1 MQAKSREQGADATFD
16 LSRSG
21 RCALLSQVL
30 APFHAQ
36 GLWAGLAL
44 ASLTACD
51 APLPPREAVPK
62 LAVDTGWP
70 TIPAGAQFGEVSAVD
85 VDAEGN
91 VWVLH
96 RAGRKW
102 EEPFPKD
109 PIPDPTVF
117 KFSPEGKLIARWGAG
132 LFIMPHGISV
142 DPEGKVW
149 VTDVGREQV
158 FRFSPEGALELTLGE
173 QGVTRQDA
181 AHFGR
186 PADVAFLPGRVLIA
200 DGYVNTRV
208 AQFTP
213 DGKFIGDW
221 GDFKVAHAVAVD
233 QTRVYVA
240 DRENA
245 RIAVYDHGGKLV
257 AERRSPA
264 GNHTYS
270 LKPLGG
276 GRLLAVEG
284 RDGADRNGAIL
295 RVYSAD
301 GKVEASYD
309 IGLPGENASLGHDL
323 AIGPD
328 RHIYVTDVNGGRV
341 VRFSL
346 PSK

>member
-1 MQAKSREQGADATFD
+1 MSQLLPRLALFARHALGAA
-16 LSRSG
+16 
-21 RCALLSQVL
+21 ALL
-30 APFHAQ
+30 A
-36 GLWAGLAL
+36 
-44 ASLTACD
+44 LTACD
-51 APLPPREAVPK
+51 PAPPPREEVPR

-70 TIPAGAQFGEVSAVD
+70 TIPAGVKFGEVSGVD
-85 VDAEGN
+85 VDAAGN

-102 EEPFPKD
+102 AEPFPEE
-109 PIPDPTVF
+109 PIPEATVF
-117 KFSPEGKLIARWGAG
+117 KFSPQGQLLAQWGAG
-132 LFIMPHGISV
+132 QFIMPHGISI

-149 VTDVGREQV
+149 ITDVAREQV
-158 FRFSPEGALELTLGE
+158 MRFSPEGALELTLGE
-173 QGVTRQDA
+173 QGVTAQDA

-208 AQFTP
+208 AEFAS
-213 DGKFIGDW
+213 DGTFIRDW

-233 QTRVYVA
+233 ETRIYVA

-245 RIAVYDHGGKLV
+245 RIQIYDHAGKL
-257 AERRSPA
+257 AATWASPA

-284 RDGADRNGAIL
+284 RDGADRGGAIL
-295 RVYSAD
+295 RIYAA
-301 GKVEASYD
+301 GGTVEASYD
-309 IGLPGENASLGHDL
+309 IGLPGEDASLGHDL

-328 RHIYVTDVNGGRV
+328 GHIYVTDVNGGRV
-341 VRFSL
+341 VRLSL
-346 PSK
+346 PSRSDK